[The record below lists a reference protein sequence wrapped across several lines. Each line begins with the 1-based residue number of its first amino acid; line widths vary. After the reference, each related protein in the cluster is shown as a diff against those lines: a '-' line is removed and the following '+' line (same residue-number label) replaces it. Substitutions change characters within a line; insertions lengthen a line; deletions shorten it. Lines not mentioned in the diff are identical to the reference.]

1 LEPLSNQLDHQVVG
15 NEVAPVVDRLHAA
28 AEVALGGHRLAQ
40 HVARRDVRDPVLVG
54 DPLRL
59 RPLAS
64 ALDAEEKNVEGLYLR
79 KPS

>member
-1 LEPLSNQLDHQVVG
+1 
-15 NEVAPVVDRLHAA
+15 
-28 AEVALGGHRLAQ
+28 
-40 HVARRDVRDPVLVG
+40 VRDPVLVG

-59 RPLAS
+59 RPLAR